1 MAIHLSRVS
10 NTGTKLVSQSN
21 DFIIHALRRDSSG
34 MLYYTKVGSASTEV
48 GDFHRT
54 DGTQYPGFL
63 DGVDY
68 VDETTE
74 ERSYV
79 NHSADKYQ
87 QYRFE
92 FRNINYFIDDDGYFV
107 ARINGNYDHNT
118 QGPK

>member
-1 MAIHLSRVS
+1 MAMFLSRS
-10 NTGTKLVSQSN
+10 ASTGDKSVSQSN
-21 DFIIHALRRDSSG
+21 DFIIHALRRDSAG

-48 GDFHRT
+48 ADFHRT

-74 ERSYV
+74 EKSLV
-79 NHSADKYQ
+79 NHPADKYQ

-92 FRNINYFIDDDGYFV
+92 FRNVNYFIDDDGYFV